1 MIMVDI
7 QVPSVGRNYNFQLD
21 EQVPVSSL
29 IMEIT
34 EMVCQKEGC
43 VLEAEHSDFILCSL
57 DKDKILVSEGS
68 LEQQEILNGERLILI

>member
-34 EMVCQKEGC
+34 EMVCQKKDVCWRRSIPTLSC
-43 VLEAEHSDFILCSL
+43 V
-57 DKDKILVSEGS
+57 V
-68 LEQQEILNGERLILI
+68 